1 MIGVLDLDYTNVIS
15 ELYYNYIYIKKEV
28 SMIIKSRQ
36 IVLEDRV
43 HDGFVVVE
51 EGKITAVLPADK
63 QVVADV
69 DYGNQRVIPGIFDTH
84 NHGTYGYGLRG
95 VDSKENE
102 EVVKGYLKGLASQGV
117 TCIFPTAGLD
127 TIATCARVAT
137 QTVDGAKIVGIH
149 SEGPWL
155 NRVGEKGIKTGWP
168 EVSLTTAEK
177 MLSDGAGLLRLVG
190 IAPEIPGSDMIIDF
204 FLKNGVTMAFTHSD
218 YQYEDAKAAISKR
231 LTVSTHQM
239 NVMTGLHHRDI
250 GGAGACLLDD
260 DVYCELICDGLH
272 VSLPMVQLILKIK
285 DNDKIMMISD
295 CSELSGA
302 PIGRYRRPNTN
313 MIVSVGADGFLLSD
327 TGRLMGS
334 SKPVIYGIKNMVN
347 IIGLPIYDVC
357 KMSSLNQAVKYG
369 YKDRGSITV
378 GKFADMVV
386 IDDDY
391 NPLYTYSEGRLVYD
405 HKTDTELFNQSYL
418 AEIRLD

>member
-1 MIGVLDLDYTNVIS
+1 MVLDYC
-15 ELYYNYIYIKKEV
+15 
-28 SMIIKSRQ
+28 
-36 IVLEDRV
+36 VL
-43 HDGFVVVE
+43 
-51 EGKITAVLPADK
+51 
-63 QVVADV
+63 
-69 DYGNQRVIPGIFDTH
+69 
-84 NHGTYGYGLRG
+84 
-95 VDSKENE
+95 
-102 EVVKGYLKGLASQGV
+102 
-117 TCIFPTAGLD
+117 
-127 TIATCARVAT
+127 
-137 QTVDGAKIVGIH
+137 
-149 SEGPWL
+149 
-155 NRVGEKGIKTGWP
+155 
-168 EVSLTTAEK
+168 
-177 MLSDGAGLLRLVG
+177 LSDGAGLLRLVG

-218 YQYEDAKAAISKR
+218 YQYEDAKAAIKKR

-347 IIGLPIYDVC
+347 IVGLPIYDVC
-357 KMSSLNQAVKYG
+357 KMSSLNQAIKYG
-369 YKDRGSITV
+369 YQDRGSITV

-386 IDDDY
+386 INDDY

-405 HKTDTELFNQSYL
+405 HKIDKELFNQSYL